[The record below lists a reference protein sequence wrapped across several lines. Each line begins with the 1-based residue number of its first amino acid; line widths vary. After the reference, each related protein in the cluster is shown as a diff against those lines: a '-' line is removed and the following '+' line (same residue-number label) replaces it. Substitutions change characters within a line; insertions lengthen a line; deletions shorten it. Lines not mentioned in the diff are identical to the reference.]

1 MGTGGCGEYQK
12 RWKVKILNVEIEIAK
27 RMLLRSSPIYVL
39 TPIVFLL
46 RSQEGFLSSLFSS
59 LIVASGFLLGA
70 VIMSYAAKISLNFY
84 YFAALFGYVFRL
96 IFIFGFLLLLKS
108 VYSVDNLAMS
118 LTVPIV
124 FLAMLFIEMTMV
136 IKRKDTDLDWAN
148 DNSS

>member
-46 RSQEGFLSSLFSS
+46 RSQEAFLSSLFSS

>member
-1 MGTGGCGEYQK
+1 M
-12 RWKVKILNVEIEIAK
+12 NVEIELDN
-27 RMLLRSSPIYVL
+27 RMLLRSSPVYLMV
-39 TPIVFLL
+39 PLL
-46 RSQEGFLSSLFSS
+46 FFIKSQEAFFTSLYSSA
-59 LIVASGFLLGA
+59 IVALGFFLGA

-96 IFIFGFLLLLKS
+96 IFIFGFLLLLQR
-108 VYSVDNLAMS
+108 VYSVDALAMS

-124 FLAMLFIEMTMV
+124 FLTMLFIEMTMV

>member
-1 MGTGGCGEYQK
+1 M
-12 RWKVKILNVEIEIAK
+12 NVEIELAK
-27 RMLLRSSPIYVL
+27 RMLLRASPVYLMV
-39 TPIVFLL
+39 PLL
-46 RSQEGFLSSLFSS
+46 FFIKSQEAFFTSLYSSG
-59 LIVASGFLLGA
+59 IVALGFFLGA

-96 IFIFGFLLLLKS
+96 IFIFGFLLLLQR
-108 VYSVDNLAMS
+108 VYSVDALAMS

-124 FLAMLFIEMTMV
+124 FLTMLFIEMTMV

>member
-1 MGTGGCGEYQK
+1 M
-12 RWKVKILNVEIEIAK
+12 NVEIEIAK

-46 RSQEGFLSSLFSS
+46 RSQEAFFSSLFSA
-59 LIVASGFLLGA
+59 LIVATGFFLGA
-70 VIMSYAAKISLNFY
+70 VIMSYSAKISLNFY

>member
-1 MGTGGCGEYQK
+1 MDTGGCGKYQK

-46 RSQEGFLSSLFSS
+46 RSHEACLSSLFSS

-70 VIMSYAAKISLNFY
+70 VIMSYASKISLNFY

>member
-1 MGTGGCGEYQK
+1 M
-12 RWKVKILNVEIEIAK
+12 KILNVEIEIAK
-27 RMLLRSSPIYVL
+27 RMLLRSSPVYVL
-39 TPIVFLL
+39 TPFVFLL
-46 RSQEGFLSSLFSS
+46 RSEEAFISSLFSS
-59 LIVASGFLLGA
+59 LIVATGFFLGA

>member
-1 MGTGGCGEYQK
+1 
-12 RWKVKILNVEIEIAK
+12 
-27 RMLLRSSPIYVL
+27 LLFYFKSLEAFLTSLYSSV
-39 TPIVFLL
+39 
-46 RSQEGFLSSLFSS
+46 
-59 LIVASGFLLGA
+59 IVATGFFLGA

-96 IFIFGFLLLLKS
+96 IFIFGFLLLLKN
-108 VYSVDNLAMS
+108 VYSIDDLAMS

-124 FLAMLFIEMTMV
+124 FLTMLFIEMTMV

>member
-1 MGTGGCGEYQK
+1 MDTGECGKYQK
-12 RWKVKILNVEIEIAK
+12 KWKVKILNVEIEIAK

-46 RSQEGFLSSLFSS
+46 RSQEAFLSSLFSS

>member
-12 RWKVKILNVEIEIAK
+12 IWKVKILNVEIEIAK

-46 RSQEGFLSSLFSS
+46 RSQEAFLSSLFSS

>member
-1 MGTGGCGEYQK
+1 M
-12 RWKVKILNVEIEIAK
+12 NVEIELAK
-27 RMLLRSSPIYVL
+27 RMLLRSSPIYV
-39 TPIVFLL
+39 IVPLLFLIK
-46 RSQEGFLSSLFSS
+46 SQEAFLTSLSSSS
-59 LIVASGFLLGA
+59 IVALGFFLGA

-96 IFIFGFLLLLKS
+96 IFIFGFLLLLQR
-108 VYSVDNLAMS
+108 VYSIDVLAMS

-124 FLAMLFIEMTMV
+124 FLSMLFIEMTMV

>member
-1 MGTGGCGEYQK
+1 
-12 RWKVKILNVEIEIAK
+12 LNVEIEIAK
-27 RMLLRSSPIYVL
+27 RMLLRSSPIYIL
-39 TPIVFLL
+39 TPLAFLIK
-46 RSQEGFLSSLFSS
+46 SQEAFFTSFYSSA
-59 LIVASGFLLGA
+59 IVATGFFLGA

-124 FLAMLFIEMTMV
+124 FLTMLFIEMTMV

>member
-1 MGTGGCGEYQK
+1 MDTGGCGEYQK

-27 RMLLRSSPIYVL
+27 RMLLRSSFIYVL

-46 RSQEGFLSSLFSS
+46 RSQEAFFSSLFSA
-59 LIVASGFLLGA
+59 LIVATGFFLGA
-70 VIMSYAAKISLNFY
+70 VIMSYSAKISLNFY

>member
-1 MGTGGCGEYQK
+1 MGTGECGEYQK

-46 RSQEGFLSSLFSS
+46 RSQEAFLSSLFSS
-59 LIVASGFLLGA
+59 LIAAIGFFLGA

>member
-12 RWKVKILNVEIEIAK
+12 RWKVKILNVEIEISK

-46 RSQEGFLSSLFSS
+46 RSQEAFFSSLFSA
-59 LIVASGFLLGA
+59 LIVATGFFLGA

-136 IKRKDTDLDWAN
+136 IKRKTQI
-148 DNSS
+148 

>member
-1 MGTGGCGEYQK
+1 M
-12 RWKVKILNVEIEIAK
+12 VKMNVEIELAK
-27 RMLLRSSPIYVL
+27 RMLKRSSLVYLIVPILFYL
-39 TPIVFLL
+39 K
-46 RSQEGFLSSLFSS
+46 SQEAFFTSLCSSA
-59 LIVASGFLLGA
+59 IVATGFFLGA
-70 VIMSYAAKISLNFY
+70 LIMSYAAKISLNFY

-108 VYSVDNLAMS
+108 VYSIDVLAMS

-124 FLAMLFIEMTMV
+124 FLTMLFIEMTIV

>member
-1 MGTGGCGEYQK
+1 M
-12 RWKVKILNVEIEIAK
+12 NVELELAR
-27 RMLLRSSPIYVL
+27 RMLLRSSPIYVIV
-39 TPIVFLL
+39 PILFYFK
-46 RSQEGFLSSLFSS
+46 SQEAYFTSLYSSV
-59 LIVASGFLLGA
+59 IVASGFFLGA

-96 IFIFGFLLLLKS
+96 IFIFGFLLLLKN
-108 VYSVDNLAMS
+108 VYSIDDLAMS

-124 FLAMLFIEMTMV
+124 FLTMLFIEMTMV

>member
-1 MGTGGCGEYQK
+1 MDTGGCGEYQE
-12 RWKVKILNVEIEIAK
+12 RWKVKILNIEIEIAK
-27 RMLLRSSPIYVL
+27 RMLLRSFPIYVL

-46 RSQEGFLSSLFSS
+46 RSQEAFFSSLFSA
-59 LIVASGFLLGA
+59 LIVATGFFLGA

>member
-1 MGTGGCGEYQK
+1 MDTGECGEYQK

-46 RSQEGFLSSLFSS
+46 RSQEAFLSSLFSS

-136 IKRKDTDLDWAN
+136 VKRKDTDLDWAN

>member
-1 MGTGGCGEYQK
+1 M
-12 RWKVKILNVEIEIAK
+12 NVEIELAK
-27 RMLLRSSPIYVL
+27 RMLFRSSPIYVL
-39 TPIVFLL
+39 VPVLFYFK
-46 RSQEGFLSSLFSS
+46 SQEAFFTSLYSSV
-59 LIVASGFLLGA
+59 IVATGFFLGA
-70 VIMSYAAKISLNFY
+70 VIMSYAANISLNFY

>member
-1 MGTGGCGEYQK
+1 MYK
-12 RWKVKILNVEIEIAK
+12 RQILNVEIEIAK
-27 RMLLRSSPIYVL
+27 RMLLRSFPIYVL

-46 RSQEGFLSSLFSS
+46 RSQEAFFSSLFSA
-59 LIVASGFLLGA
+59 LIVATGFFLGA

>member
-1 MGTGGCGEYQK
+1 MDTGECGKYQK

-27 RMLLRSSPIYVL
+27 RMLLRSSLIYVL

-46 RSQEGFLSSLFSS
+46 RSQEAFFSSLFSA
-59 LIVASGFLLGA
+59 LIVATGFFLGA